1 MNYITTPAELDH
13 YGTELFRLM
22 REEKFRVKIH
32 KIYPLSDVARA
43 HQDIESRTTMGKLLM
58 AP

>member
-43 HQDIESRTTMGKLLM
+43 HQVR
-58 AP
+58 